1 MPQKTLTSKAFSAQG
16 RRAGKEFRDGTV
28 GEALDDLYEDIDA
41 GFNALE
47 QAAIVDAD
55 EEGGGNANLNAA
67 SIVALNAKINDI
79 LAKLRSA
86 GIIADA

>member
-1 MPQKTLTSKAFSAQG
+1 MPQKALTSKAFSAQG

-47 QAAIVDAD
+47 QAAIADAA
-55 EEGGGNANLNAA
+55 EAGGDTGENAA
-67 SIVALNAKINDI
+67 SIVELNSKINDI
-79 LAKLRSA
+79 LAKLRLA

>member
-1 MPQKTLTSKAFSAQG
+1 MAQKALTSKAFKAQT
-16 RRAGKEFRDGTV
+16 RKSGKEFRDGTV

-47 QAAIVDAD
+47 QAAIADAA
-55 EEGGGNANLNAA
+55 EAGGDAAANEA

-79 LAKLRSA
+79 LAKLRLA
-86 GIIADA
+86 GIIAE

>member
-1 MPQKTLTSKAFSAQG
+1 MAQKALTSKAFKAQT
-16 RRAGKEFRDGTV
+16 RKSGKEFRDGTV

-47 QAAIVDAD
+47 QDTIAALANDANID
-55 EEGGGNANLNAA
+55 AIRTQVQVVL
-67 SIVALNAKINDI
+67 VALKA
-79 LAKLRSA
+79 A